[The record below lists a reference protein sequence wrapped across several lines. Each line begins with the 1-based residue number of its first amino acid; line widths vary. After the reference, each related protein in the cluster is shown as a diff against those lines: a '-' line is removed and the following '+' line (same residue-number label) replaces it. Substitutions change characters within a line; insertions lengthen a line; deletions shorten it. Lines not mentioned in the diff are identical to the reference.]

1 MMMLSKVMVRRTDVR
16 FAYQD
21 CQPLPEDK
29 RYEIL
34 DGDLCMV
41 SSSNTKHQ
49 RVSKKLL
56 VALARQVEER
66 NLGEVFIAPYDVVLS
81 DDNIVQPDI
90 LFIAGGRVGLVGE
103 LNLHGAPDLVV
114 EILSAGSRRKDLEAK
129 KKIYARFGIREC
141 WIVNPDAE
149 TIEVQV
155 WSEIGYLRHA
165 VYTKSKCLSSPL
177 LPSVR
182 IRLQDIFRN

>member
-1 MMMLSKVMVRRTDVR
+1 MVFSKVMVRRADVR
-16 FAYQD
+16 FSYQD
-21 CQPLPEDK
+21 YQLLPEDI

-66 NLGEVFIAPYDVVLS
+66 NLGEIFVAPYDVILS

-103 LNLHGAPDLVV
+103 LNLQGVPDLVI
-114 EILSAGSRRKDLEAK
+114 EILSAGSRKKDLETK
-129 KKIYARFGIREC
+129 KKIYARFGVGEY
-141 WIVNPDAE
+141 WVVDPDAE
-149 TIEVQV
+149 TIAVQI
-155 WSEIGYLRHA
+155 WTEIGYLRYA
-165 VYTKSKCLSSPL
+165 VYAKSECLSSPL
-177 LPSVR
+177 LPVVK